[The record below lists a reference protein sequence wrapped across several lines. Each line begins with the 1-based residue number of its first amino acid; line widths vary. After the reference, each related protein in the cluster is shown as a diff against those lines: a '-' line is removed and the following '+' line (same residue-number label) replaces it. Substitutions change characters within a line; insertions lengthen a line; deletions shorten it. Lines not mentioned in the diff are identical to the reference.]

1 MRRLGSPDQTGMTL
15 DAAIATLAEEAVP
28 PDEKRE
34 ARAVAAE

>member
-1 MRRLGSPDQTGMTL
+1 MTL

-34 ARAVAAE
+34 RAASAQAAE